1 MSRSDFVGEARDAID
16 AHVRV
21 GGFYR
26 GGARYNDPMNHEQIE
41 ALASVLSDVPSLT
54 EVEVR
59 HAGATLRLRRGG
71 VPVGIVA
78 VEPVESQ
85 PAPAAPVRPKTETVR
100 AGFVGIFHALTGKPV
115 GSGDSVKA
123 KQVLGHIETMRLMN
137 DCVSPIDGTID
148 ALLVQDGQPVE
159 WGQELFEITRGA
171 AR

>member
-1 MSRSDFVGEARDAID
+1 
-16 AHVRV
+16 
-21 GGFYR
+21 
-26 GGARYNDPMNHEQIE
+26 MNHEQIE

-85 PAPAAPVRPKTETVR
+85 PAPASVAPPVSKTETVR

-159 WGQELFEITRGA
+159 WGQALFEITRGA